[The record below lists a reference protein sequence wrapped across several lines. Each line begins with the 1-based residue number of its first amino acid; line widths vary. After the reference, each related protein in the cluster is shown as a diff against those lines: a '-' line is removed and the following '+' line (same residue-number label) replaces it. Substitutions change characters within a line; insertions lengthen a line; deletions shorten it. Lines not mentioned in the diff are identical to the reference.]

1 MPEQAMPPSANL
13 EEMLASLHTHLYVMH
28 SQVAAWQSSSAPSP
42 RTEHRDART
51 EKALSLMEECCRM
64 DREIGQNLLAVLR
77 SVREKC
83 AKRDSS
89 TATPMGTDLPIL
101 SNSLPKG
108 DLVRHPSSI
117 LAATTSSHAAN

>member
-1 MPEQAMPPSANL
+1 MPPSVKL
-13 EEMLASLHTHLYVMH
+13 EDMLARLHTQLYVMH

-64 DREIGQNLLAVLR
+64 DWEIGRSLLAVLQ

-83 AKRDSS
+83 EQRDSS

-101 SNSLPKG
+101 SNSDPNG

-117 LAATTSSHAAN
+117 LASTTSSHAAN